1 MLGEIMTISRLR
13 MASDGA
19 GVSTLVIFFGCPLRC
34 KYCANWGCHETDTPT
49 ESYSPETLVNALKKD
64 DIYFKMTGGGVV
76 FGGGEPLLQ
85 AEFIHDVCK
94 LADPLWKKRIE
105 TSLYAKWDRIR
116 LWLNDID
123 EWFIDIKDLQP
134 EIFKKYTGKDNAI
147 VISNLKKLIATVPKE
162 KILIR
167 VPYISKFNS
176 LDGVKQS
183 VETLKMMGFSR
194 IEQFE
199 YITVNG
205 KGLRIGKKPIRI
217 EI

>member
-19 GVSTLVIFFGCPLRC
+19 GVSTLVLFFGCPLRC
-34 KYCANWGCHETDTPT
+34 KYCANWCCHEPDTPT
-49 ESYSPETLVNALKKD
+49 ESYSPETLVNALSKD

-85 AEFIHDVCK
+85 AEFIHEVCK

-116 LWLNDID
+116 LLLDDID

-134 EIFKKYTGKDNAI
+134 GIYKNYTGKNNDV
-147 VISNLKKLIATVPKE
+147 VISNLKKLVATVPKE

-183 VETLKMMGFSR
+183 VEALKMMGFSR

-199 YITVNG
+199 YYISIPVTMERNHYEVG
-205 KGLRIGKKPIRI
+205 
-217 EI
+217 

>member
-1 MLGEIMTISRLR
+1 MIGKILTISRLR

-19 GVSTLVIFFGCPLRC
+19 GVSTLVAFFGCPLRC
-34 KYCANWGCHETDTPT
+34 KYCANWVCHEPDTPKGA
-49 ESYSPETLVNALKKD
+49 YQPETLVSALNKD

-85 AEFIHDVCK
+85 AEFIHEVCK

-116 LWLNDID
+116 LLLDDID
-123 EWFIDIKDLQP
+123 EWIIDVKDLQP
-134 EIFKKYTGKDNAI
+134 EIYKKYTGKDNEL
-147 VISNLKKLIATVPKE
+147 VISNLKKLIAIVPKE

-167 VPYISKFNS
+167 VPFIANINS
-176 LDGVKQS
+176 SDDVKQS
-183 VETLKMMGFSR
+183 VETLKMMGYSR

-199 YITVNG
+199 YIAVNATW
-205 KGLRIGKKPIRI
+205 L
-217 EI
+217 

>member
-19 GVSTLVIFFGCPLRC
+19 GVSTLVAFFGCPLRC
-34 KYCANWGCHETDTPT
+34 KYCANWGCHENDALR
-49 ESYSPETLVNALKKD
+49 ESYSPETLVNVLKKD

-85 AEFIHDVCK
+85 AKFIHEVCK

-105 TSLYAKWDRIR
+105 TSLYAKWDSIR
-116 LWLNDID
+116 LLLDDID
-123 EWFIDIKDLQP
+123 EWFIDVKDMQP
-134 EIFKKYTGKDNAI
+134 EIYKKYTGKDNKL

-167 VPYISKFNS
+167 VPFIANINS
-176 LDGVKQS
+176 SDDVKHS
-183 VETLKMMGFSR
+183 VETLKLMGYLR

-199 YITVNG
+199 YIAVNMT
-205 KGLRIGKKPIRI
+205 L
-217 EI
+217 

>member
-19 GVSTLVIFFGCPLRC
+19 GVSTLVVFFGCPLRC
-34 KYCANWGCHETDTPT
+34 KYCANWVCHESDTPK
-49 ESYSPETLVNALKKD
+49 ESYRPETLVSVLNKD

-85 AEFIHDVCK
+85 AEFIHEVCK

-116 LWLNDID
+116 LLLDDID
-123 EWFIDIKDLQP
+123 EWIIDVKDLQP
-134 EIFKKYTGKDNAI
+134 EIYKKYTGKDNEL
-147 VISNLKKLIATVPKE
+147 VISNLKKLIAKVPKE
-162 KILIR
+162 KIRIR
-167 VPYISKFNS
+167 VPVIANINS
-176 LDGVKQS
+176 SDDVKQS
-183 VETLKMMGFSR
+183 VETLKMMGYSR

-199 YITVNG
+199 YIAVNTTS
-205 KGLRIGKKPIRI
+205 L
-217 EI
+217 

>member
-1 MLGEIMTISRLR
+1 MHGEIMTISRLR

-19 GVSTLVIFFGCPLRC
+19 GVSTLIAFFGCPLRC
-34 KYCANWGCHETDTPT
+34 KYCVNWGCHENGTPT
-49 ESYSPETLVNALKKD
+49 ESYSPETLVNVLNKD
-64 DIYFKMTGGGVV
+64 DIYFKTTGGGVV

-85 AEFIHDVCK
+85 AEFIHEVCK

-105 TSLYAKWDRIR
+105 TSLYARWDMIR
-116 LWLNDID
+116 LLLDDID

-134 EIFKKYTGKDNAI
+134 EIYKEYTGNDNNI
-147 VISNLKKLIATVPKE
+147 VISNLKRLISTVPGE

-176 LDGVKQS
+176 SDGVKRS

-194 IEQFE
+194 IDAQF
-199 YITVNG
+199 G
-205 KGLRIGKKPIRI
+205 
-217 EI
+217 